1 MNQSISGQSNRTSTF
16 RNKAIIMEMAYSG
29 QNPQVMGQ
37 SSFYYYNPEPSPET
51 KQYGHFT
58 PQPFALSNSNLNHQ
72 GYFPV
77 APHSY
82 PMPVYSPASI
92 SDCSNMSSYTPQRMM
107 TPQASPRAE
116 CQKPTIVVEHNSPM
130 LMPLDTSCANGHYM
144 PGTPTLST
152 SGSAIS
158 SPPSLC
164 EFLPTPVSGVFFEGE
179 SFNGVKEGCE
189 EEVFSEV
196 LAAGD
201 WTRCGSP
208 PLSPGKSKLLQC
220 RCPFDKI
227 ISCHFPNL
235 VIVGHFNI

>member
-1 MNQSISGQSNRTSTF
+1 
-16 RNKAIIMEMAYSG
+16 MEMPYSG
-29 QNPQVMGQ
+29 QNLPIMGQ

-58 PQPFALSNSNLNHQ
+58 PQPYALSTDHMNQ
-72 GYFPV
+72 QAYFPQ
-77 APHSY
+77 PPSGY
-82 PMPVYSPASI
+82 PMQVYSRPSV
-92 SDCSNMSSYTPQRMM
+92 SECSNMSYHPQRVM
-107 TPQASPRAE
+107 TPQASPRAD

-130 LMPLDTSCANGHYM
+130 LMPLDTSCANMHYM

-164 EFLPTPVSGVFFEGE
+164 EFLPTPVSGFFDGE

-201 WTRCGSP
+201 WTRAGSP
-208 PLSPGKSKLLQC
+208 PLSPGKFTCS
-220 RCPFDKI
+220 I
-227 ISCHFPNL
+227 HYTA
-235 VIVGHFNI
+235 